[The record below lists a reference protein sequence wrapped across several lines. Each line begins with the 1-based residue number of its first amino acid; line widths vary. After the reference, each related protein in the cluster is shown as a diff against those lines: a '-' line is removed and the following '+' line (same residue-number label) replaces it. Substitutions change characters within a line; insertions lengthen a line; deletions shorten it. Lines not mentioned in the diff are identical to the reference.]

1 MLPKVTRE
9 ELANSITHAI
19 GVVLSLVGLS
29 VLAVQ
34 SSVHNNALH
43 TLSVSVY
50 GVSLLSVYVSSTF
63 HHVVTSAR
71 LKRISLTFDH
81 ACIYLLIAGTYTPFM
96 VTTLKGSTGATLL
109 GVVWSLGLAGILWKT
124 LFRIHSSL
132 RHELVSIGFY
142 LAMGWLVLF
151 VLEPFTAQIAPA
163 GLVLLLAGGL
173 CYSIGL
179 IFFMIGRVAYA
190 HAVWHVFVLTGS
202 ALHYFSV
209 LWYATPRTP

>member
-1 MLPKVTRE
+1 MLRKVSRE

-43 TLSVSVY
+43 TISVSVY

-63 HHVVTSAR
+63 HHIVTSAR

-109 GVVWSLGLAGILWKT
+109 GVVWTLGLAGILWKT

>member
-1 MLPKVTRE
+1 MLRKVTRE

-43 TLSVSVY
+43 TISVSVY

-109 GVVWSLGLAGILWKT
+109 GVVWTLGLAGILWKT

-151 VLEPFTAQIAPA
+151 VLKPFTAQIAPA

-179 IFFMIGRVAYA
+179 IFFMIGRVAYS

-209 LWYATPRTP
+209 LWYATPRAP